1 MGEKKMVSALVV
13 GGEASAGP
21 PLGPAIGPLG
31 VNVIAVVTRINE
43 LTKEYSGMRVPVKVT
58 VDTETKQF
66 EVEVGLPTT
75 SALIVREASVPKGS
89 GNPKADL
96 VGDLQMKQVAKIAK
110 LKLPQSYGS
119 SLKAAVKEVIGACIS
134 MGVKVEGKDPR
145 LISAEIDQGKWD
157 SVLKD

>member
-31 VNVIAVVTRINE
+31 VNVMAVVTRINE

-89 GNPKADL
+89 GNRKADL